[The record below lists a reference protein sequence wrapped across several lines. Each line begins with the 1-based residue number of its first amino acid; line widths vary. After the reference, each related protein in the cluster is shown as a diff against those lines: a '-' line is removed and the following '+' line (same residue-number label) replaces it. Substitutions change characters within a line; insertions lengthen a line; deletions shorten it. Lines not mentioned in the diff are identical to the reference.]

1 VDCKQFDGQVVRL
14 ERFKDI
20 ADKFVRVR
28 LTRIDNLDLS
38 LFEFD
43 YDLTM
48 MIFFL
53 NAEEKV
59 YARYG
64 GRDARNADARQSLDG
79 LRYTMQSVLA
89 MHERSAK
96 EFAPRTPDAPK
107 SARPG
112 GFGKGG
118 GKGCMHCHQV
128 RERLNEQL
136 KRTGQWEREMFWR
149 YPMPDTLGI
158 ELDVQ
163 RSNVAKRIKD
173 ASPAASIGLKPGDLI
188 KRLNGVPIH
197 SFGDAQFALEHA
209 PKSGAIDI
217 AWQRGKE
224 AHTGKLALAE
234 GWRKADVSWRPSIQ
248 WFVPNIRISGADL
261 DADERKKLGLTEKQ
275 LAFRQRDAISQ
286 QARDAGIRPG
296 DIILGVDEKKLD
308 LDMVGFQYYIQR
320 NYFEGDRVTVNL
332 LREGTA
338 LKIPVKLLR

>member
-53 NAEEKV
+53 NAEQKV

-64 GRDARNADARQSLDG
+64 GRDARNADNRQSLDG

-89 MHERSAK
+89 MHERSEK
-96 EFAPRTPDAPK
+96 EFAPRTPNAPT
-107 SARPG
+107 SARS

-128 RERLNEQL
+128 RERLNDQL
-136 KRTGQWEREMFWR
+136 KRAGKWERDMFWR
-149 YPMPDTLGI
+149 YPMPDNLGI
-158 ELDVQ
+158 ELDVH
-163 RSNVAKRIKD
+163 RSNVVKQIKVD
-173 ASPAASIGLKPGDLI
+173 SPAASAGLKAGDLV

-209 PKSGAIDI
+209 PKTGAIDI
-217 AWQRGKE
+217 AWQRGKDSL
-224 AHTGKLALAE
+224 TGKLALAE
-234 GWRKADVSWRPSIQ
+234 GWRKSDVSWRPSIQ
-248 WFVPNIRISGADL
+248 WFVPNIRISGIDL
-261 DADERKKLGLTEKQ
+261 NPDERKKLGLTDAQ

-296 DIILGVDEKKLD
+296 DIILGVDDKKLD

-320 NYFEGDRVTVNL
+320 NYFEGDRVLVNL
-332 LREGTA
+332 LRDGNA
-338 LKIPVKLLR
+338 MKIPVKLLR